1 MSAPLGKLKVL
12 ATALAVGLLVLGARA
27 QTILVEQFSP
37 SELHQIEALSLAN
50 LSPRPRDPTNEV
62 EDSPA
67 AMALGATLFFDM
79 RMSKNGA
86 VACSTC
92 HQIGRQFQDGIPLGK
107 GVSIMNRRTQPLAG
121 VAWQRWFFWDGR
133 KDSLWSQ
140 ALGPLEKPQEHGLNR
155 TWYAH
160 FMADNFK
167 ERYERIFGP
176 MPDLSR
182 VPANAGPFN
191 SDKDRQAWRAMRQ
204 QDRDA
209 VDRIFVNIGK
219 AIAAFETSIDFP
231 ETRFD
236 RFAKALVRAREPEG
250 DAAFSEEEIA
260 GLKLFVGR
268 GNCDFCHAGPRFT
281 DDGFHNTGVPAVP
294 SLPLDRGRRDGFVQ
308 LFADEFSCRGKFN
321 AAPPRYCPP
330 ESEFTMTG
338 PEVERA
344 FKTPSLRGA
353 AARPPYMHSGQ
364 FESLERVLQH
374 YSSAPEAES
383 GKSEVAPLNLNA
395 AEKAALIAFLR
406 TLGGQ

>member
-1 MSAPLGKLKVL
+1 MPTPLGKLRVLVAVL
-12 ATALAVGLLVLGARA
+12 AVSLPAAGAQA
-27 QTILVEQFSP
+27 QTSLAEPFSP
-37 SELHQIEALSLAN
+37 AELHQIEALSLAK
-50 LSPRPRDPTNEV
+50 LPPRPRDPTNEV

-107 GVSIMNRRTQPLAG
+107 GVATMNRRTQPLAG

-160 FMADNFK
+160 FMANNFK
-167 ERYERIFGP
+167 QRYERIFGP

-191 SDKDRQAWRAMRQ
+191 SDENRQAWSGMSQ
-204 QDRDA
+204 EDRDA

-236 RFAKALVRAREPEG
+236 RFAKALAEGREAEG
-250 DAAFSEEEIA
+250 DAVLSEDEIA

-281 DDGFHNTGVPAVP
+281 DDGFHNTAVPAVP
-294 SLPLDRGRRDGFVQ
+294 TLPVDRGRRDGFVQ
-308 LFADEFSCRGKFN
+308 LFADEFSCRGQFN
-321 AAPPRYCPP
+321 AASPRYCPP
-330 ESEFTMTG
+330 QSEFTMTG
-338 PEVERA
+338 REVERA
-344 FKTPSLRGA
+344 FKTPSLRGV
-353 AARPPYMHSGQ
+353 AARAPYMHAGQ
-364 FESLERVLQH
+364 FETLERVLDH
-374 YSSAPEAES
+374 YSTAPEAES
-383 GKSEVAPLNLNA
+383 GKSEVAPLNLSSE
-395 AEKAALIAFLR
+395 EKAALIAFLK
-406 TLGGQ
+406 TLGN

>member
-1 MSAPLGKLKVL
+1 MPTRLGKILMWM
-12 ATALAVGLLVLGARA
+12 AASAFGLLGVDGQA
-27 QTILVEQFSP
+27 QTNSAARFTP
-37 SELHQIEALSLAN
+37 SELYQIEALSLAK
-50 LSPRPRDPTNEV
+50 LPPRPRDPTNEV

-79 RMSKNGA
+79 RMSANGA

-92 HQIGRQFQDGIPLGK
+92 HQIGRQFQDGIPLGR
-107 GVSIMNRRTQPLAG
+107 GISTMNRRTQPLAG

-160 FMADNFK
+160 YMADNFE

-176 MPDLSR
+176 IPDLSN

-191 SDKDRQAWRAMRQ
+191 SDENRQAWGAMSQ
-204 QDRDA
+204 EDRDA
-209 VDRIFVNIGK
+209 VNRIFVNIGK

-236 RFAKALVRAREPEG
+236 RFAKALAEGREAEG
-250 DAAFSEEEIA
+250 DAAFSGAEIA

-281 DDGFHNTGVPAVP
+281 DDGFHNTGVPVDP
-294 SLPLDRGRRDGFVQ
+294 SLPVDRGRRDGFVQ

-330 ESEFTMTG
+330 QDMFTMTG
-338 PEVERA
+338 REVERA
-344 FKTPSLRGA
+344 FKTPSLRGV
-353 AARPPYMHSGQ
+353 AARAPYMHSGQ
-364 FESLERVLQH
+364 FESLERVVDH
-374 YSSAPEAES
+374 YSSAPQAES
-383 GKSEVAPLNLNA
+383 GRSEVAPLSLND
-395 AEKAALIAFLR
+395 EDKAALIAFLE
-406 TLGGQ
+406 TLSN

>member
-1 MSAPLGKLKVL
+1 MPAWLGKLSVL
-12 ATALAVGLLVLGARA
+12 VAALAVGLPAAGAQA
-27 QTILVEQFSP
+27 QTSLAAQFSP
-37 SELHQIEALSLAN
+37 AELHQIEALSLAK
-50 LSPRPRDPTNEV
+50 LPPRPRDPTNQV

-107 GVSIMNRRTQPLAG
+107 GVATMNRRTQPLAG

-191 SDKDRQAWRAMRQ
+191 SDENRQAWGEMNQ
-204 QDRDA
+204 KDRDA
-209 VDRIFVNIGK
+209 VNTIFVNIGK

-236 RFAKALVRAREPEG
+236 RFTKALVAGLEPEG
-250 DAAFSEEEIA
+250 DDAFSDEEIA

-281 DDGFHNTGVPAVP
+281 DDGFHNTGVPADP
-294 SLPLDRGRRDGFVQ
+294 SLPIDRGRRDGFVQ
-308 LFADEFSCRGKFN
+308 LFADEFNCRGKFN
-321 AAPPRYCPP
+321 AAPARYCPP
-330 ESEFTMTG
+330 QSDFTMTG
-338 PEVERA
+338 REVERA
-344 FKTPSLRGA
+344 FKTPSLRGV
-353 AARPPYMHSGQ
+353 AARPPYMHAGQ
-364 FESLERVLQH
+364 FETLERVVDH
-374 YSSAPEAES
+374 YSAAPQAES
-383 GKSEVAPLNLNA
+383 GKSEVAPLNLS
-395 AEKAALIAFLR
+395 AEDKAALIAFLK
-406 TLGGQ
+406 TLSN